1 VLTGSTLL
9 RIAPV
14 ARHASLAGR
23 ASTTTSA
30 KRFGHSLRDEV
41 VAPVRASWERREQPP
56 YQSPESHG
64 VGLPRVAANR
74 VSDDLCGRMPVQP
87 LGVLLGRRHGAFLA
101 VETDGALVPLE
112 AHPTLTRFGSER
124 VFADLERRLVSGD
137 AVPEPSRYGV
147 GVILIA
153 TRVES
158 GRVVRRIRVPLGE
171 DDDPTAGVREP
182 RRPPPRGSPAEA
194 RACQGRLKLTP

>member
-1 VLTGSTLL
+1 
-9 RIAPV
+9 
-14 ARHASLAGR
+14 
-23 ASTTTSA
+23 
-30 KRFGHSLRDEV
+30 
-41 VAPVRASWERREQPP
+41 
-56 YQSPESHG
+56 
-64 VGLPRVAANR
+64 VAANR
-74 VSDDLCGRMPVQP
+74 VSDYLCERMPVQP
-87 LGVLLGRRHGAFLA
+87 LGVLRGRRHGAFLA

-112 AHPTLTRFGSER
+112 AHPTRTRFGSER

-182 RRPPPRGSPAEA
+182 RRSPPQGTPAEA
-194 RACQGRLKLTP
+194 RAPLPDA